1 MRYLGNI
8 TAGQTLNFMFSTSNQ
23 SGGAVA
29 PTTPGTV
36 TVYEDNSTTGMT
48 NGVTYTPSFNGVPG
62 VNLVTIATSDA
73 FYAAGHDYTVVLSGA
88 VIDGQTVNAVVAGF
102 SIAFRAATADLITIR
117 GQAVAC
123 SRPVTVAAS
132 VGFDTIPQQ
141 DANGYLKSNLY
152 YWRDQQPAGLV
163 SGNIPGD
170 AQAVQGKATQ
180 VKSGAL
186 FVSFPQSVATAAVQP
201 DNKPTVDSNGNT
213 WAVDSSGNVLPS
225 KADVQSIQNN
235 TSCVRSVPAMIER
248 PDSGTATY
256 RIELLLYNDAGQM
269 ATPDAAPTI
278 ALVNQAGTDLSA
290 RLDGAAMTFVST
302 GRYRSIYTASAADA
316 IEQLVWTFSVVTG
329 GATRLYTN
337 TTQVVDTTAV
347 DFTTNDRSKLT
358 DIHNKLP
365 AATPLQDG
373 DGAFKVVDKQSGANL
388 ATAAALGTPAGGH
401 TVAADVAVLAAAV
414 GALTAAEREALADAI
429 LARDVS
435 HAETTATRCSLA
447 TVILAATNKAN
458 TIDNPGRLT
467 IYRTDGV
474 TSHAQIPI
482 STDPSANPIDG
493 VG

>member
-1 MRYLGNI
+1 MKYLGNI
-8 TAGQTLNFMFSTSNQ
+8 TFGQTLNFMFSTSSQ

-29 PTTPGTV
+29 PTTAGTV
-36 TVYEDNSTTGMT
+36 TVYEDNGTAGTT

-62 VNLVTIATSDA
+62 VNLVTIATADA

-88 VIDGQTVNAVVAGF
+88 VIDGQTVNAVLAGF
-102 SIAFRAATADLITIR
+102 SIAFRAATADLATVK

-123 SRPVTVAAS
+123 SQAVTVAAS
-132 VGFDTIPQQ
+132 VGFDTAPPQ
-141 DANGYLKSNLY
+141 DAGGYLKANLY
-152 YWRDQQPAGLV
+152 YWRDQQPAAMT
-163 SGNIPGD
+163 SGGYVGADLRTIRGYTVFSPTLGVTFPGSI
-170 AQAVQGKATQ
+170 A
-180 VKSGAL
+180 SAL
-186 FVSFPQSVATAAVQP
+186 VQP
-201 DNKPTVDSNGNT
+201 DNKPAVDSSGNIR
-213 WAVDSSGNVLPS
+213 AVDSSGNVLSS

-248 PDSGTATY
+248 PDSGTVTY
-256 RIELLLYNDAGQM
+256 RIELLLYDDAGQM
-269 ATPDAAPTI
+269 AAPDAAPSI
-278 ALVNQAGTDLSA
+278 ALVNQTGTDLSA
-290 RLDGAAMTFVST
+290 RLDSAAMTFVST
-302 GRYRSIYTASAADA
+302 GRYRSVYTASASDA
-316 IEQLVWTFSVVTG
+316 IEQLVWTFSVVQSG
-329 GATRLYTN
+329 VTRLYTN

-347 DFTTNDRSKLT
+347 DFTTDDRSKLT

-373 DGAFKVVDKQSGANL
+373 DGAFKVVDKQNGADL

-401 TVAADVAVLAAAV
+401 TVAADVAALAAAV
-414 GALTAAEREALADAI
+414 GTLTAAEREALADAL

-435 HAETTATRCSLA
+435 HAEAAASRCSLA

-474 TSHAQIPI
+474 TSHVQIPI